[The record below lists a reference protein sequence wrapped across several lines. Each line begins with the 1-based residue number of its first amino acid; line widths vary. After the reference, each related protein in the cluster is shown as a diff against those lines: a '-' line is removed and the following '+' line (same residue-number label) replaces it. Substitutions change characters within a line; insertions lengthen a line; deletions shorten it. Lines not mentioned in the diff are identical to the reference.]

1 MNNYLDRKGVK
12 TKVFISV
19 SLLVTFAISNC
30 MLGCASQPDKLQS
43 QYVSPLQ
50 YKDYDC
56 EQIEDE
62 LEKVSN
68 RVTTLYTDLK
78 KKADGDSAQM
88 AVGMIIFWP
97 ALFFL
102 EGGDGPEANEYS
114 RLKGEKAALDEIAI
128 HKKCPI
134 DLDQYEL
141 LTDKLKREE
150 KQRLKEQGKTVP
162 KIAITESYRI
172 AIFPLN
178 IYASGGLPSY
188 IGDLTY
194 QGIRAIAAVAAD
206 DENLTLIYC
215 YKEFQGINSGNP
227 SIKNVATSQNLNV
240 WKKRSF
246 FSFKEPDWDEI
257 RKNGLEIDADLIAM
271 IGGDLSRWSFEFYLY
286 SPGNNKLYSVKADA
300 HYSSFGNVAEKTIRA
315 LVEDF
320 YYDQL

>member
-1 MNNYLDRKGVK
+1 MKA
-12 TKVFISV
+12 FISV
-19 SLLVTFAISNC
+19 SLLVTFTISTC

-56 EQIEDE
+56 EQIEQE
-62 LEKVSN
+62 LETVSN

-114 RLKGEKAALDEIAI
+114 RLRGEKAALDEIAV

-141 LTDKLKREE
+141 LTDKLKRQQ
-150 KQRLKEQGKTVP
+150 KQKLKEQGKTVS
-162 KIAITESYRI
+162 KRKFTESYRI

-178 IYASGGLPSY
+178 IYATWGAQYIGSHRIKFVQGITAIAANDKDISLEYCYKGFEGLPSNVT
-188 IGDLTY
+188 ILEEVFDD
-194 QGIRAIAAVAAD
+194 QG
-206 DENLTLIYC
+206 N
-215 YKEFQGINSGNP
+215 
-227 SIKNVATSQNLNV
+227 NV

-246 FSFKEPDWDEI
+246 LSLKEPDWKEVGRVG
-257 RKNGLEIDADLIAM
+257 RKIDTDLIVM
-271 IGGDLSRWSFEFYLY
+271 VGGDIGNSTFSFYLY
-286 SPGNNKLYSVKADA
+286 DIENNQVYSKKVDA
-300 HYSSFGNVAEKTIRA
+300 HWPIFGDVAEKTVRS

-320 YYDQL
+320 YNDQL